1 MNDIVF
7 VALFVVIFI
16 LLGII
21 FYLLKIKPK
30 KMSGNVDIPL
40 EQDATSND
48 VLQRKQIYEPI
59 HEIELKGNADAGII
73 VRQYKESVVKAG
85 KKLDLERSGIS
96 RSAPF
101 LQQLP
106 NALLANEALSGK
118 YMEVIVNGDL
128 ASVKGASD
136 VFHPIVR
143 GENGKI
149 IEQAKLKDPKS
160 LQGLARFNMAF
171 QLVSVVVAQKHL
183 ADISESLE
191 QLKKEVAAISAFQQN
206 ERYSKISG
214 KIDYLRQIE
223 SAIRSG
229 ELDFS
234 VRSKFEDIEL
244 ELIEIQ
250 DHLKVDIDGL
260 CTEIEYL
267 EDKDTFG
274 TEDTFNAIKQ
284 KQLELQD
291 ILKAWSECILTRSY
305 ACTLL
310 SAFPGNRVLISS
322 RVEAIK
328 SSVDHMA
335 NEILP
340 NCSAVTNDRLS
351 KIGSMFNFSETIGS
365 RKKDV
370 EKYLE
375 ANSLR
380 FKEKSVV
387 IDRQL
392 TKMDE
397 LYFDQVNA
405 DGIRMVIGVNEG
417 NIEEAFLLE
426 R

>member
-1 MNDIVF
+1 MNTAIFLSLLAFVF
-7 VALFVVIFI
+7 ILIGVIFY
-16 LLGII
+16 
-21 FYLLKIKPK
+21 FLKVRSK
-30 KMSGNVDIPL
+30 KIVENNELSSMQEI
-40 EQDATSND
+40 TSND
-48 VLQRKQIYEPI
+48 AMQKKQLYEPV
-59 HEIELKGNADAGII
+59 HEIELKGNDSAGIV
-73 VRQYKESVVKAG
+73 VRQYKDNFVKAG
-85 KKLDLERSGIS
+85 KKLDLDRSGIN

-106 NALLANEALSGK
+106 NALLANEALSGR
-118 YMEVIVNGDL
+118 YIEVIVNGDL

-160 LQGLARFNMAF
+160 LQGMARFNMAF
-171 QLVSVVVAQKHL
+171 QLASVVVAQKHL
-183 ADISESLE
+183 ADISQSLDE
-191 QLKKEVAAISAFQQN
+191 LKADVAAISAFQKN

-214 KIDYLRQIE
+214 KIEYLRQIE

-250 DHLKVDIDGL
+250 DHLEMDVQEL
-260 CTEIEYL
+260 CEGIECL
-267 EDKDTFG
+267 KDMDTFG
-274 TEDTFNAIKQ
+274 TEDTFKALKQ
-284 KQLELQD
+284 KQLNLQD
-291 ILKAWSECILTRSY
+291 ILKAWSECVLTRSY

-322 RVEAIK
+322 RVEAIN
-328 SSVDHMA
+328 SSVHTMKS
-335 NEILP
+335 EILP
-340 NCSAVTNDRLS
+340 KCSTVTKDRLS
-351 KIGSMFNFSETIGS
+351 KIGSIFNSSETISS
-365 RKKDV
+365 RSKDV

-380 FKEKSVV
+380 FEGKSVL
-387 IDRQL
+387 INRQL
-392 TKMDE
+392 TKMYE
-397 LYFDQVNA
+397 LYLDQINA
-405 DGIRMVIGVNEG
+405 DGIRMVIAVNEG